1 MKDGQLKYTASVMCA
16 DLLNLE
22 RDLGAI
28 ERSGFDELHYDIMD
42 GAFVPNL
49 TLGFDVIRLAKERFS
64 IPASAHL
71 MLERPEKYI
80 DRFAEAGCDSITVHV
95 EACAHAPRTLN
106 AIREAGSSPG
116 IAINPATPLT
126 RLDYLLDYVDRILVM
141 TVDPGYA
148 GQKLI
153 SSSFERVKILRENIS
168 YRERRIDIEVDG
180 NISATNAAI
189 LANQGANR
197 FVLGTASVFNARY
210 PDLEEALPGFK
221 EEVAAERAVV

>member
-1 MKDGQLKYTASVMCA
+1 MKRNALKYTASVMCA

-22 RDLGAI
+22 RDLGAL

-49 TLGFDVIRLAKERFS
+49 TLGFDVIRLAKARCGLA
-64 IPASAHL
+64 ASAHL
-71 MLERPEKYI
+71 MLAKPEKYI
-80 DRFAEAGCDSITVHV
+80 ERFVEAGCDSITIHV
-95 EACAHAPRTLN
+95 EACTHAPRILA
-106 AIREAGSSPG
+106 AIRDLGASPG

-126 RLDYLLDYVDRILVM
+126 KLDYLFEYVDRVLVM

-148 GQKLI
+148 GQTLI
-153 SSSFERVKILRENIS
+153 SSSFERVRILRDNVS
-168 YRERRIDIEVDG
+168 YRERNIDIEVDG

-197 FVLGTASVFNARY
+197 FVLGTASVFNKRF
-210 PDLEEALPGFK
+210 PQLDEALPVFRDL
-221 EEVAAERAVV
+221 VDAERAVV